1 MEFGDDVMKQNTKKV
16 LFTLIDIIV
25 VIIADLW
32 VLWLLIYYSQTI
44 DGAFYISSKYNIFE
58 RNYLVPAQIFG
69 ITVILTI
76 ATFILYHK
84 LRKNKLISK
93 KYLILVLF
101 NTLPLWYV
109 SFEQI
114 RQMIYYWEWI
124 Y

>member
-1 MEFGDDVMKQNTKKV
+1 MKQNTKKV
-16 LFTLIDIIV
+16 LFTLIDIII

-32 VLWLLIYYSQTI
+32 VFWLLIYYSQTI
-44 DGAFYISSKYNIFE
+44 DGAFYISSSYHIFE

-69 ITVILTI
+69 ITVVLTI
-76 ATFILYHK
+76 ATFILYYK

-93 KYLILVLF
+93 KYIILVLF
-101 NTLPLWYV
+101 NTLPLWWI